1 MAGPGWLK
9 GRIAHLVSD
18 RGPKLLQDLL
28 SLVTGQAASML
39 LGFAAFAYLARVLD
53 PEAYGMVEY
62 AIAVAAL
69 AAIVIECGAGNIAVR
84 ELARR
89 PEEARALATAVPVA
103 RFLLAIVV
111 VPLAAASTLL
121 TDLPPEGEALVWL
134 YAISAV
140 AVALKQDWMLQGF
153 ERMNQAAFAQPIR
166 TGVFALGILLFAG
179 AGSGGLI
186 VVGVVELVS
195 VAAVSAYLL
204 WAQYRWTVPFQFT
217 LSLKQ
222 PLYLIREGAAIGLS
236 NALWAFML
244 YTPVIMLASL
254 AGGAGPAWL
263 GAAQRLVISMVTL
276 SFIYHFNLY
285 PFVAQ
290 TVERDPLRWSR
301 VVNASCRLVA
311 WGCIGFALG
320 TTLLREEIMAFV
332 FGAPFA
338 AGGTALGILIWVFPL
353 RTMTGHTR
361 WSLIA
366 AGHQKRLLYGE
377 IAGALVL
384 LAIGFAA
391 IPQWGAA
398 GGAAALVG
406 GIMTSGIVTQFAIN
420 RLVAPLSLVRPALLP
435 AVAAMAGF
443 AAGEVA
449 GKVMDAPPLLQTVAG
464 MAVFGLVA
472 LTQVKALLRDV
483 QIIGYA
489 RSASGSA
496 GSAAD
501 G

>member
-1 MAGPGWLK
+1 MAGPGGLK
-9 GRIAHLVSD
+9 GRLAHLVSD

-53 PEAYGMVEY
+53 PESYGMVEY

-69 AAIVIECGAGNIAVR
+69 AAIIIECGAGNIAVR
-84 ELARR
+84 ELARH
-89 PEEARALATAVPVA
+89 PEGARALATAVPVA
-103 RFLLAIVV
+103 RFLLAIIV

-121 TDLPPEGEALVWL
+121 TDLPPEGVALVWL
-134 YAISAV
+134 YAFSAS

-153 ERMNQAAFAQPIR
+153 ERMNQAAFAQPTR
-166 TGVFALGILLFAG
+166 TGVFALGVLLFAG
-179 AGSGGLI
+179 AGSGLI
-186 VVGVVELVS
+186 VVGVVEIVS
-195 VAAVSAYLL
+195 VAAVSAYLI

-217 LSLKQ
+217 LSLKK

-244 YTPVIMLASL
+244 YTPVIMLTSL
-254 AGGAGPAWL
+254 VGGAGPAWL

-290 TVERDPLRWSR
+290 TVERDPQRWGQIVR
-301 VVNASCRLVA
+301 ASCRLVA

-320 TTLLREEIMAFV
+320 TVLLREEIMAFV

-353 RTMTGHTR
+353 RTLTGHTR

-366 AGHQKRLLYGE
+366 AGRQRHLLYAE
-377 IAGALVL
+377 LAGATVL

-391 IPQWGAA
+391 IPKWGAA

-406 GIMTSGIVTQFAIN
+406 GILTSGIVTQFAIN
-420 RLVAPLSLVRPALLP
+420 RLVASLSLVRPALLP
-435 AVAAMAGF
+435 AAAALAGF
-443 AAGEVA
+443 AAGDLAGRVA
-449 GKVMDAPPLLQTVAG
+449 EMPPLLQAVAG
-464 MAVFGLVA
+464 MAVFGVVA
-472 LTQVKALLRDV
+472 LTQVKALLHDV
-483 QIIGYA
+483 QTIGYA
-489 RSASGSA
+489 RSASS
-496 GSAAD
+496 
-501 G
+501 